1 MDDKELMRINK
12 YLAAAGICSRREADV
27 IVGEG
32 RVTING
38 ETAVSGSKV
47 AKGDTVI
54 CDGEEILLSDERTV
68 VAFYKPAGVTCTA
81 KDEHADLIIDDVF
94 KYPKKLTYAGRLD
107 KDSEGL
113 LIMTDDGDLIDGM
126 MRAKNHHEKEY
137 IVTVKQ
143 EVTADF
149 LKKMSAG
156 VFIPE
161 LGVKTRRCKVRLI
174 GGKKFG
180 IILTQGLNRQIRRM
194 CATLG
199 YDVEK
204 IFRVRIMNIT
214 VDGLKPGEYREIGEQ
229 EKQELYR
236 GVFEEDGR

>member
-1 MDDKELMRINK
+1 MKKIL
-12 YLAAAGICSRREADV
+12 GILLC
-27 IVGEG
+27 
-32 RVTING
+32 
-38 ETAVSGSKV
+38 
-47 AKGDTVI
+47 TVI
-54 CDGEEILLSDERTV
+54 TLSL
-68 VAFYKPAGVTCTA
+68 VACG
-81 KDEHADLIIDDVF
+81 ADKGGNQI
-94 KYPKKLTYAGRLD
+94 
-107 KDSEGL
+107 S
-113 LIMTDDGDLIDGM
+113 DDGDLIDGM

-204 IFRVRIMNIT
+204 IFRVRVMNIT